1 MDNGISTNQPTAGKT
16 ADAPSR
22 ALTVRPSR
30 QAAPDAQAASPAPP
44 VERAEPGAEMRDLAE
59 RLSEQLSEF
68 ARDRARELEFQ
79 IGEES
84 GDVVILV
91 REAETGEIVRTIPPD
106 EASKLLANLDAGR
119 GAGALL
125 SEMA

>member
-1 MDNGISTNQPTAGKT
+1 MDNSISTNQPSTGK
-16 ADAPSR
+16 AAEAPSR
-22 ALTVRPSR
+22 ALTVKPSQ
-30 QAAPDAQAASPAPP
+30 QAAAEVQGASPAPP
-44 VERAEPGAEMRDLAE
+44 VERAEPGAEMRELAE

-91 REAETGEIVRTIPPD
+91 REAETGEVVRTIPPD
-106 EASKLLANLDAGR
+106 EASKLAANLDAGR
-119 GAGALL
+119 SAGALF
-125 SEMA
+125 SELA